1 LVNHPRITEVATYEA
16 AYLLEQGVSRESGG
30 IPQEDLQLA
39 ATVGRQ
45 VWNGLIPRAWLKEQS
60 DDWLST
66 AINDPAGIVAQFELR
81 ALNRLWK
88 DAGDAWS
95 GIPADWRTHWQ
106 NVIRDDS
113 WTSAMG
119 RTLLASQVHV
129 LFAMDQ
135 EWTSAEM
142 PHVFAW
148 DGKLVAAEQAW
159 HGYLVWGH
167 WSDEFLKCFLSCYTA
182 TFPYLRSNLGKHRA
196 RFCEHIAWIAVFGS
210 RNPLTDGWLSG
221 FIRTVD
227 DEDRASCA
235 SSVEMALR
243 QVPSE
248 KKQVVWDKWMKTY
261 WAMRNQG
268 QPSLPSGLE
277 VSLMAHWLLHLG
289 SAMPEALELLMQGP
303 RAVPRDNY
311 ANSGLY
317 MQLNELRIDA
327 QYPQEVAL
335 FLRYLLD
342 SETGVPYLDPV
353 DAVVRRLITSS
364 AERTVLIQICERL
377 SVLGYPTD
385 AAELRRLVE
394 LPTQDK

>member
-1 LVNHPRITEVATYEA
+1 
-16 AYLLEQGVSRESGG
+16 
-30 IPQEDLQLA
+30 
-39 ATVGRQ
+39 
-45 VWNGLIPRAWLKEQS
+45 
-60 DDWLST
+60 
-66 AINDPAGIVAQFELR
+66 
-81 ALNRLWK
+81 
-88 DAGDAWS
+88 
-95 GIPADWRTHWQ
+95 
-106 NVIRDDS
+106 
-113 WTSAMG
+113 
-119 RTLLASQVHV
+119 
-129 LFAMDQ
+129 
-135 EWTSAEM
+135 
-142 PHVFAW
+142 
-148 DGKLVAAEQAW
+148 
-159 HGYLVWGH
+159 
-167 WSDEFLKCFLSCYTA
+167 
-182 TFPYLRSNLGKHRA
+182 
-196 RFCEHIAWIAVFGS
+196 
-210 RNPLTDGWLSG
+210 
-221 FIRTVD
+221 
-227 DEDRASCA
+227 
-235 SSVEMALR
+235 MALR